1 VSVSELCPSSLH
13 PTVPFFHIELYAVM
27 NPTVKLLESP
37 EQFIPLEIEKAYES
51 ISGRMASLTF
61 AER

>member
-1 VSVSELCPSSLH
+1 
-13 PTVPFFHIELYAVM
+13 VPFFHIELYAVM